1 MEGYSNKLLVRD
13 TKYIVVS
20 NMDIASALVNFIILW
35 MRQIINKDIIM

>member
-13 TKYIVVS
+13 TKYTVVS